1 MYDTNA
7 VVVTDE
13 QIEKTGSTAAVSF
26 TFEKKVN
33 DEWKAVEVAT
43 EVGIYRVTAT
53 LAEDNNH
60 HSSTSKPLEFTIT
73 KADSQVNITTSSLDK
88 AYDGNVVGAPEYTTS
103 GSDGKVTMQWQEER
117 QSIN

>member
-1 MYDTNA
+1 M
-7 VVVTDE
+7 
-13 QIEKTGSTAAVSF
+13 
-26 TFEKKVN
+26 N
-33 DEWKAVEVAT
+33 DEWKAVEAALVG
-43 EVGIYRVTAT
+43 GIYRVTAT

-103 GSDGKVTMQWQEER
+103 GSDGKVTMQWQENTGTKDTPKWEDLNHTVHSR
-117 QSIN
+117 QALTE